1 MALRT
6 IRTIGDELLYQKSRE
21 VKKMTPRTQTLI
33 EDMLETMYDAQGV
46 GLAAPQVG
54 VLKRIVVI
62 DVSPEGDQPIILI
75 NPEIIEKSGEQTGY
89 EGCLSVPG
97 KTGIVTRANYCKVKA
112 LNENMEEIVVEGEE
126 LLARA
131 FQHEIAHLDGQLYVS
146 LVEGELMNNS
156 DLEEQGREKI
166 MKDFLDKDFLLESD
180 AAKKLFHEYAEKM
193 PICDYHC
200 HLSPKEIYE
209 NNQPNNIS
217 DLWLSGDHYKWRA
230 MRSCGVEE
238 KYCTGDAS
246 PKEKFEKFA
255 YTLQYCIGNP
265 LYHWAHIELQRYFGI
280 DTPLNAKT
288 ADDIYERANKAIANG
303 DFAPQSLITK
313 SNVKVVC
320 TTDDPVDD
328 LKYHKLLKNVDG
340 FDCKVLPTFR
350 PDKALNIHLDG
361 FADYIK
367 ELGEVS
373 GVEIKTVDDVICAL
387 LKRVEY
393 FHSVGCRVS
402 DQAFDCPPY
411 APASKDEVNAVF
423 NKAMNGE
430 KLTDYECNVYKT
442 PIVIAL
448 GEKYHEL
455 GWTMEVHIGA
465 MRNNNTLMFNKIG
478 ADTGFDS
485 VGDDNIAKPLSRLL
499 DALNINNKLPK
510 TILFNLNDKDNIVLA
525 TMLGNFQSSDAE
537 SKIQFGPAWWFLDT
551 MDGMTAQM
559 KSLANLGVLGKFVG
573 METDSR
579 SFTSYGR
586 HEYFR
591 RIMCNL
597 IGSWVEKGMYAYDE
611 DILKEI
617 VEGISYNNA
626 IKYFNFE

>member
-1 MALRT
+1 
-6 IRTIGDELLYQKSRE
+6 
-21 VKKMTPRTQTLI
+21 
-33 EDMLETMYDAQGV
+33 
-46 GLAAPQVG
+46 
-54 VLKRIVVI
+54 
-62 DVSPEGDQPIILI
+62 
-75 NPEIIEKSGEQTGY
+75 
-89 EGCLSVPG
+89 
-97 KTGIVTRANYCKVKA
+97 
-112 LNENMEEIVVEGEE
+112 
-126 LLARA
+126 
-131 FQHEIAHLDGQLYVS
+131 
-146 LVEGELMNNS
+146 
-156 DLEEQGREKI
+156 
-166 MKDFLDKDFLLESD
+166 MKNFLDKDFLLESET
-180 AAKKLFHEYAEKM
+180 AKKLFHDWAEKM

-200 HLSPKEIYE
+200 HLSPQEIYE
-209 NNQPNNIS
+209 NKQPENIS

-230 MRSCGVEE
+230 MRSCGVDE
-238 KYCTGDAS
+238 KYCTGDAT

-288 ADDIYERANKAIANG
+288 ADDIYERANKAISEG
-303 DFAPQSLITK
+303 DFAPQSLIMK

-320 TTDDPVDD
+320 TTDDPIDD
-328 LKYHKLLKNVDG
+328 LKYHKLLKEVDG

-350 PDKALNIHLDG
+350 PDKALNINLDG

-367 ELGEVS
+367 SLGEVAS
-373 GVEIKTVDDVICAL
+373 VDIKNVDDVITAL
-387 LKRVEY
+387 LNRVEY

-411 APASKDEVNAVF
+411 AVADKDEVNAVF

-465 MRNNNTLMFNKIG
+465 MRNNNTLMFNKLG

-499 DALNINNKLPK
+499 DSLNVNDKLPK
-510 TILFNLNDKDNIVLA
+510 TILFNLNDKDNTVLA
-525 TMLGNFQSSDAE
+525 TMLGNFQSSDAQ
-537 SKIQFGPAWWFLDT
+537 SKVQFGPAWWFLDT

-597 IGSWVEKGMYAYDE
+597 IGSWVENGMYAYDE

-626 IKYFNFE
+626 INYFNFE